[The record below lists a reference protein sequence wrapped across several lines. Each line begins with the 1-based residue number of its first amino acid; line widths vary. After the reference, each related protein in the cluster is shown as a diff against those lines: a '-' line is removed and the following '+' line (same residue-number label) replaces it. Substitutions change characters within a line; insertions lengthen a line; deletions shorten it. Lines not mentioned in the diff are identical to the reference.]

1 MSKYVLS
8 ILGIVMCGII
18 IDVIL
23 PNGNISKY
31 IKGVYSIFVVAVI
44 INPVVSFLSNKNQI
58 KLNYQ
63 TFEMDS
69 ELVLYI
75 YEKRTNNLEKSIE
88 EDLSNQGF
96 KGIDIEL
103 QFSINN
109 NEIKYNLCTVNLKNL
124 SISQDKLHINKYEFI
139 QGIVTDYVNLTNE
152 EIVYEW
158 IAKKEYSK
166 VVRKTKKS

>member
-1 MSKYVLS
+1 
-8 ILGIVMCGII
+8 MCGII

>member
-23 PNGNISKY
+23 PSGNISKY
-31 IKGVYSIFVVAVI
+31 IKGIYSIFVVAVI

-58 KLNYQ
+58 KLNYE
-63 TFEMDS
+63 TFEMDN
-69 ELVLYI
+69 ELVSYI

-109 NEIKYNLCTVNLKNL
+109 NEIEYNLCTVNLKNL
-124 SISQDKLHINKYEFI
+124 SISQDKQHINKYEFI

-152 EIVYEW
+152 EIVYE
-158 IAKKEYSK
+158 
-166 VVRKTKKS
+166 

>member
-63 TFEMDS
+63 TLEMDS

>member
-152 EIVYEW
+152 EIVYE
-158 IAKKEYSK
+158 
-166 VVRKTKKS
+166 

>member
-1 MSKYVLS
+1 
-8 ILGIVMCGII
+8 MCGII

-23 PNGNISKY
+23 PSGNISKY
-31 IKGVYSIFVVAVI
+31 IKGIYSIFVVAVI

-69 ELVLYI
+69 ELVSYI

-103 QFSINN
+103 QFSINS
-109 NEIKYNLCTVNLKNL
+109 NEIEYNLCTVNLKNL

-166 VVRKTKKS
+166 VVGKT